1 MQSSAVQQYT
11 RLQRLLLNWKE
22 LNDKTQKVEDK
33 LNQPQLSKLNA
44 LVINQSLS
52 EDILEKKLLEHKVTT
67 IFYFQLF
74 TLLLIIDFRHCIK
87 NLTNATVKFLV
98 FHKR

>member
-1 MQSSAVQQYT
+1 MQSSAVQQST

-33 LNQPQLSKLNA
+33 LHQPQLSTLKA

-52 EDILEKKLLEHKVTT
+52 EDILEKKLLEHKVT
-67 IFYFQLF
+67 IFF
-74 TLLLIIDFRHCIK
+74 LILNISHY
-87 NLTNATVKFLV
+87 
-98 FHKR
+98 